1 MKNIV
6 NDAVNEAVA
15 ENAAL
20 PERPEHEDEHA
31 LHAVTPRGKY
41 LALLSLAALG
51 VVYGDIG
58 TSVLYSMRETFH
70 GPHAIPISPVNIYGV
85 LSLVFWSL
93 VIIVCIKYLIFVLE
107 ADNRGEGGILAL
119 MALATPIKVLSKSE
133 RWWLVVLGIFGAAL
147 LYGDGMIT
155 PAISVLSAVEGLNV
169 ATPLFEPYI
178 MPITIVILIGLFL
191 IQSRGTA
198 TVGKLF
204 GPVMLLWFST
214 LGVLGAVQV
223 VRNPMVL
230 AAANPFY
237 AYEFFRTNS
246 WTGFF
251 VLGTVVLAISGV
263 EALYADM
270 GHFGRRPIRL
280 AWFTLVLPALLLNY
294 FGQGA
299 LLLANPELA
308 TNPFFFLAPSWAL
321 YPLVALAA
329 CATVIASQALI
340 SGAFSITMQA
350 AQLGFLP
357 RLNILHTSH
366 THYGQIY
373 IPTLNWL
380 LMGSC
385 ILVVLGFRTSSNL
398 AAAYGIAVT
407 STMTITT
414 VIFYIVALE
423 RWKWSHLTAG
433 LLAGTFFLIDLSF
446 LAANLVKVPQGGWFP
461 LVVAVL
467 IFSVMT
473 TWKRGRRLVAER
485 LLGRNETM
493 DQVLEECS
501 THPPVRVPG
510 AAVFL
515 SGNPAGAPSA
525 LIANI
530 DHNGVLHEH
539 VILLNVET
547 KQKPHVPDDERVR
560 VDLLGQG
567 VYRATLAYGFMEEPD
582 VPKALEMATFPGVDL
597 DLKKVTYFVNR
608 SAIIVSK
615 LPGMAMWREKLFAV
629 MSHNAASAADYFC
642 LPPTQVIEIGTRVEV

>member
-6 NDAVNEAVA
+6 DEAVTQAVA
-15 ENAAL
+15 ENAARS
-20 PERPEHEDEHA
+20 EQHEHE
-31 LHAVTPRGKY
+31 LHAPVAPTGRR

-58 TSVLYSMRETFH
+58 TSVLYSMRECFH
-70 GPHAIPISPVNIYGV
+70 GPHAIPISTVNIYGV

-93 VIIVCIKYLIFVLE
+93 IIVVCVKYLIFVLE

-119 MALATPIKVLSKSE
+119 MALATPIKVLNKSE

-169 ATPLFEPYI
+169 ATPLFESYVV
-178 MPITIVILIGLFL
+178 PITIVIIVGLFL

-198 TVGKLF
+198 AVGKLF
-204 GPVMLLWFST
+204 GPIMLFWFGA
-214 LGVLGAVQV
+214 LGVLGAAQIL
-223 VRNPMVL
+223 RNPAVL
-230 AAANPFY
+230 AAVNPLYGF
-237 AYEFFRTNS
+237 EFFRANG
-246 WTGFF
+246 WVGFF
-251 VLGTVVLAISGV
+251 VLGTVILAISGV

-270 GHFGRRPIRL
+270 GHFGRRPIRI
-280 AWFTLVLPALLLNY
+280 AWFTFVLPALVLNY

-299 LLLANPELA
+299 LLLANSEAA
-308 TNPFFFLAPSWAL
+308 TNPFFFLVPSWAL
-321 YPLVALAA
+321 YPMVVLATF
-329 CATVIASQALI
+329 ATVIASQALI

-366 THYGQIY
+366 TEYGQIY

-380 LMGSC
+380 LMASC
-385 ILVVLGFRTSSNL
+385 IVVVLGFRTSSNL

-414 VIFYIVALE
+414 VIFYIVAIE
-423 RWKWSHLTAG
+423 RWKWSRLTAIS
-433 LLAGTFFLIDLSF
+433 LAGFFFLIDMAF
-446 LAANLVKVPQGGWFP
+446 FIANIVKIPQGGWFP

-473 TWKRGRRLVAER
+473 TWKRGRRLVAEK
-485 LLGRNETM
+485 LFVRNETM
-493 DQVLEECS
+493 EQVLEECA

-510 AAVFL
+510 AAIFL

-525 LIANI
+525 LLANI

-547 KQKPHVPDDERVR
+547 KQRPHVPEDERVR

-567 VYRATLAYGFMEEPD
+567 VYRATLSYGFMDEPD
-582 VPKALEMATFPGVDL
+582 IPKALQLATFPGVNL
-597 DLKKVTYFVNR
+597 NLEKVTYFVNR
-608 SAIIVSK
+608 SAVIASK

-642 LPPTQVIEIGTRVEV
+642 LPPAQVIEIGTRVEV